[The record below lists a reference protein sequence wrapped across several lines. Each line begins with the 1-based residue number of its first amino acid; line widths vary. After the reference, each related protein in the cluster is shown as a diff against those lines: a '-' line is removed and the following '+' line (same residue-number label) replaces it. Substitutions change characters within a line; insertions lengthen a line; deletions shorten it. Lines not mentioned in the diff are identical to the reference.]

1 MDERHAK
8 TSANP
13 ARILDPG
20 LRNLAPTTS
29 ENDRRARFYTLTR
42 SGRKELGREESE
54 WRRIASAIMRI
65 LSTSPADG
73 RACPAG
79 APRIPGD
86 LAIRFRANSQLPGV
100 SRFSLGRLVVRRR
113 PASARSAR
121 QPLCRQRR
129 DARAVLVRRHGRQSG
144 LRLHR
149 EGLKLAA
156 GIEVVVRRNAGVT
169 RELLAEQLQSALRDY
184 ASRLPATERQL
195 RVSVSGIESTPLG
208 HAVSLALPW
217 VLGGRSRVDPAHR
230 LRERRHSRDRAM
242 DSSRARNRD
251 TRVTRCRTRPHRA
264 ATAHRIA
271 GDCHRRRTARH
282 YRHPRATR
290 PHGVSSRSRIHLF

>member
-195 RVSVSGIESTPLG
+195 RVSVSGIEGTPLG

-217 VLGGRSRVDPAHR
+217 VL
-230 LRERRHSRDRAM
+230 
-242 DSSRARNRD
+242 
-251 TRVTRCRTRPHRA
+251 
-264 ATAHRIA
+264 A
-271 GDCHRRRTARH
+271 GA
-282 YRHPRATR
+282 
-290 PHGVSSRSRIHLF
+290 VV